1 MILPP
6 LQGNLSTKD
15 FFIYAACD
23 EKYFDEFAIPLI
35 NSIKQNS
42 SNDIHLHIFNPRQD
56 QLDLCSKNS
65 ISYSYEYVSLEQ
77 FKSASIKLESTNSD
91 EKQRTLTAMKKGSDA
106 SIQERMMKTYFA
118 CARFIRLNQLV
129 SNQKFFAIDIDA
141 IVRKTL
147 PTLADNNLFIYRVS
161 GNKAR
166 FLAGGIYTDNKMFL
180 NEYAVELEKFLNQDH
195 IYWGLD
201 QDILENIVP
210 KYQWSSL
217 PYDLID
223 WEMKSSSYIW
233 TAKGTRKNLSIFVN
247 EKKKYSS

>member
-56 QLDLCSKNS
+56 QLDLCSKKS

-180 NEYAVELEKFLNQDH
+180 NEYAVELEKFLNQDQ

-201 QDILENIVP
+201 QDILENVVP
-210 KYQWSSL
+210 KYQWSML
-217 PYDLID
+217 PYELID
-223 WEMKSSSYIW
+223 WEMKSNSFIW
-233 TAKGTRKNLSIFVN
+233 TAKGTRKNLSTFVN
-247 EKKKYSS
+247 EKKKYNS